1 MAQDKATTPV
11 RDTRSRLMLSARRL
25 FADKWYGTVS
35 VAEICRHAGLS
46 NGCFYRYYTTKEELF
61 REILEDVTERIASAL
76 TGVSGA
82 GTEERLRSFT
92 AIVFNFSAD
101 NHDLVRVFREGQ
113 YRFFEYEHRLKAIY
127 ERALE
132 KALGRRVRPADYIF
146 TLGGLRFTA
155 IRSAFHGIP
164 VRFDALPEI
173 ILHGLFAG
181 ATADSGKVYAGTVT
195 PLPFDAAPDARERLL
210 REGKKLFGKRGF
222 FETNIHEIADAA
234 GLSVGAFYIHFPSK
248 EQFYAELIHRVGAE
262 VRHFI
267 SLNMGEGLNRYE
279 RELRG
284 LWLFIV
290 FLSLDPNC
298 YNIVR
303 EAEFVL
309 PEDVNRYYG
318 AFTDGYRKNRE
329 GSGGA
334 DETTSIE
341 FLIGVAHYLG
351 LEVVFDESP
360 GNARALIEE
369 IGLLMREGL
378 SVRINGGNAW
388 QQP

>member
-1 MAQDKATTPV
+1 MEHDTATRPV
-11 RDTRSRLMLSARRL
+11 AGTRARLVQSARRL

-35 VAEICRHAGLS
+35 VAEVCRHAGLS
-46 NGCFYRYYTTKEELF
+46 NGCFYRYFTTKEELF
-61 REILEDVTERIASAL
+61 REILEEVTERIAAAL
-76 TGVSGA
+76 TEVSGA
-82 GTEERLRSFT
+82 DEVSRLHSFT
-92 AIVFNFSAD
+92 SIVFRFSAD
-101 NHDLVRVFREGQ
+101 NRDLVRVFREGQ

-127 ERALE
+127 EGALE
-132 KALGRRVRPADYIF
+132 RAIGRKTRPADYIYA
-146 TLGGLRFTA
+146 LGGLRFAA

-164 VRFDALPEI
+164 VRLDALQDI
-173 ILHGLFAG
+173 ILHGLFRG
-181 ATADSGKVYAGTVT
+181 ATADPGKVYAGTVT

-222 FETNIHEIADAA
+222 FDTNIHEIADAA

-248 EQFYAELIHRVGAE
+248 ELFYSELIHRVGAE

-267 SLNMGEGLNRYE
+267 TLNMGGGLNRYE

-309 PEDVNRYYG
+309 PEDVRRYYG
-318 AFTDGYRKNRE
+318 AFVDGYLKNSE
-329 GSGGA
+329 GSGGS
-334 DETTSIE
+334 DEASSIE

-378 SVRINGGNAW
+378 SVRI
-388 QQP
+388 